1 MDNIKLTGNSKLL
14 KKTKSKLNPR
24 ELALGLAE
32 LTDCG
37 AGINPIKG
45 YISLPNFDPL
55 TGNITGYYGLYIVDG
70 EIVIDTIEDVKS
82 QINDYCNGIVPPP
95 IL

>member
-1 MDNIKLTGNSKLL
+1 MKLTGNSKLL
-14 KKTKSKLNPR
+14 KKTKSKHNPQ
-24 ELALGLAE
+24 ELSLGLAE

-45 YISLPNFDPL
+45 YVSLPNFDPL

-70 EIVIDTIEDVKS
+70 EIVIDTIDNVKT
-82 QINDYCNGIVPPP
+82 QVNNFCNGITQAP
-95 IL
+95 L